1 MARAISFSM
10 RVKRAVV
17 PLVCLGL
24 AGYFAY
30 HAVEGDHGLIAWIE
44 LEREHGELTGQ
55 LQKLRAERRDLEH
68 RVTLM
73 RPESLDPD
81 MLDERARGSL
91 NLAHPN
97 DITIFRNA
105 R

>member
-1 MARAISFSM
+1 MARAISFSIY
-10 RVKRAVV
+10 VKRAAV
-17 PLVCLGL
+17 PAACAAIAL
-24 AGYFAY
+24 YFAY
-30 HAVEGDHGLIAWIE
+30 HALVGDFGLFAWLE
-44 LEREHGELTGQ
+44 LQREKTLLEERLSGAQ
-55 LQKLRAERRDLEH
+55 AERLELEH

-81 MLDERARGSL
+81 MLDERARETL

>member
-1 MARAISFSM
+1 MSRAIPISI
-10 RVKRAVV
+10 RIKWAAIPAACAVV
-17 PLVCLGL
+17 

-30 HAVEGDHGLIAWIE
+30 HAVIGDFGLIASLE
-44 LEREHGELTGQ
+44 LKREKAALQAELAAAQ
-55 LQKLRAERRDLEH
+55 AELLALEH
-68 RVTLM
+68 RVNLL

-81 MLDERARGSL
+81 MLDERARETL

-97 DITIFRNA
+97 DITIFRNI

>member
-1 MARAISFSM
+1 MQLKRVAVPVACAI
-10 RVKRAVV
+10 
-17 PLVCLGL
+17 L
-24 AGYFAY
+24 ALYFAY
-30 HAVEGDHGLIAWIE
+30 HAVVGDNGILAWRDQQ
-44 LEREHGELTGQ
+44 REEVR
-55 LQKLRAERRDLEH
+55 LQKELAGARARRLALEH

-81 MLDERARGSL
+81 MLDERARENL

>member
-1 MARAISFSM
+1 MARAIPIS
-10 RVKRAVV
+10 VHLKRAAVPVV
-17 PLVCLGL
+17 CAAL
-24 AGYFAY
+24 AFYFAY
-30 HAVEGDHGLIAWIE
+30 HAVIGDNGILAWRE
-44 LEREHGELTGQ
+44 LQHEEVRLKQQ
-55 LQKLRAERRDLEH
+55 LAGARARRLELEH

-81 MLDERARGSL
+81 MLDERARETL
-91 NLAHPN
+91 NLANPN

>member
-1 MARAISFSM
+1 M
-10 RVKRAVV
+10 RMKRAAV
-17 PLVCLGL
+17 PLACLGL
-24 AGYFAY
+24 ALYFAY
-30 HAVEGDHGLIAWIE
+30 HAVEGDNGLLAWRDLRREEAKLQQQLAGARTRRLE
-44 LEREHGELTGQ
+44 LER
-55 LQKLRAERRDLEH
+55 

-81 MLDERARGSL
+81 MLDERARDSL